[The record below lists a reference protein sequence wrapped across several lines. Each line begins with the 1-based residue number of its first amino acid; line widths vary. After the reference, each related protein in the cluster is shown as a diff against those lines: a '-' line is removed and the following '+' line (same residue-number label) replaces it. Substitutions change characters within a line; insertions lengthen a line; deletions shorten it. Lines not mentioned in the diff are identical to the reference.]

1 MKTEVYNRSYRL
13 GSLQTQIVAGFGLLS
28 FLFLLLVIVNLLS
41 FRSLR
46 IEYDS
51 ALGEVIQ
58 SGDLP
63 EETRTYL
70 LETVDHLSALVVR
83 GEAVLTIISLVA
95 IISSVAMAIYF
106 VRNLVGP
113 LQSLNDVA
121 IEVGEANP
129 GVTIGEYNIDELTLL
144 GQSLMKISVL
154 LRDSVGKLEKVI
166 EERTRALVTTFRVS
180 RQLSTLLNREQ
191 LATEVVEQVKSA
203 FDYYHV
209 QIFLVDDSSHDLVLV
224 GGTGPAGRAM
234 LETNHRLE
242 HGAGLVGRAVSTA
255 EVVLAPDVN
264 KHPAWLANPMLPDT
278 RSEVA
283 VPISLGE
290 NILGVLDV
298 HHDTVDG
305 LDETDAVLLQS
316 IAYQV
321 AIALQNARLYDE
333 AQRSAYQAALVNA
346 VNQRIQQAPTI
357 DEVLQIAARELG
369 QATGALNTTVQ
380 ISHVPK
386 PLAEHDYLSSKGQIS
401 GQEEPDWGIFG
412 SF

>member
-1 MKTEVYNRSYRL
+1 MKTEVYNGSNRL
-13 GSLQTQIVAGFGLLS
+13 GALRTQIVAGFGLLS

-191 LATEVVEQVKSA
+191 LATEVVEQMKSA

-234 LETNHRLE
+234 LETNYRLE

-264 KHPAWLANPMLPDT
+264 KNPAWLANPMLPDT
-278 RSEVA
+278 KSEVA

-380 ISHVPK
+380 ISHLPK
-386 PLAEHDYLSSKGQIS
+386 PLAEHDYQSSKGQIS
-401 GQEEPDWGIFG
+401 GQEEPDWGIIG